1 MRGRRRAIQ
10 LHRTRWGTA
19 RWFLTSRLTIAVVA
33 LSALVILVAVLML
46 ARPWQG
52 LIDERVVYVPVPAT
66 TCPGEE
72 SR

>member
-33 LSALVILVAVLML
+33 LSALVILVVVLML

-52 LIDERVVYVPVPAT
+52 LVDERIVYVPVPAT
-66 TCPGEE
+66 TCPDKGA
-72 SR
+72 R